1 MWKRGQVCI
10 TLLPKPNKF
19 IDEEREAGSGNKKQR
34 NTTDMKIM
42 LRNEMCV
49 AQRC

>member
-1 MWKRGQVCI
+1 MCI
-10 TLLPKPNKF
+10 TLLSKPNKF
-19 IDEEREAGSGNKKQR
+19 IDEERETKRAGSGNKKQR

-42 LRNEMCV
+42 SRNELCV